1 MSENVNKQE
10 ISAYLQG
17 IQTCTPLLLVL
28 DDHLKIHDYGK
39 VWKKL
44 IPSISFDFF
53 SSYFTFDNKSE
64 IIDLRE
70 LLKKI
75 SNNNQLLFFNSL
87 DNSRRF
93 KCGVIVK
100 HELFILL
107 VQPVINQRYS
117 LMNYGLEIKDF
128 LAHEYIAEY
137 LFLKQSVDKSLSDL
151 RKLVEK
157 VKTKNKELE
166 KVKNELISTNTNL
179 ETRIIE
185 ETEKNIEFHKSFVLN
200 EKLATIGELSAG
212 IAHDLNTPLA
222 SINVGIEGIKY
233 IFENI
238 QKINSR
244 LKPHEVSEIYQ
255 FSLSRELDLYPKR
268 IKKEESEKLSQII
281 IKALKKEDYEISKL
295 TYLFNQTQIKS
306 NENDVIL
313 TFLNYSSIYDSLK
326 LLHSYLEIKNLLRS
340 SIVSIEKATEI
351 VSNLKNFI
359 RNDSTQSKVEINLK
373 ESIETVLNVFRHEVK
388 KNVALTVEIDSNLVI
403 KGHKQEL
410 FQLWS
415 NLIKNAIEAFHSHKD
430 KILVIK
436 SFESS
441 ETIIIEISNSGDTIK
456 KENENRIFEKFQST
470 KLNKS
475 GTGLGLS
482 IAKRIMESHN
492 GNISYDNSRK
502 LTTFIVNFKKTHGR

>member
-28 DDHLKIHDYGK
+28 DDHLKIYDYGE
-39 VWKKL
+39 VWKKI
-44 IPSISFDFF
+44 IPSINRDFF
-53 SSYFTFDNKSE
+53 SSHFTFDNKSE
-64 IIDLRE
+64 IIDFKE
-70 LLKKI
+70 LLKKVR
-75 SNNNQLLFFNSL
+75 NNKQLLFFNSL

-93 KCGVIVK
+93 KCIVIQK
-100 HELFILL
+100 YELFILI
-107 VQPVINQRYS
+107 VQPVINQHYG
-117 LMNYGLEIKDF
+117 LMNYRLEIKDF
-128 LAHEYIAEY
+128 LPHEYIAEY

-166 KVKNELISTNTNL
+166 VVKNELISTNSNL
-179 ETRIIE
+179 ENRIIE
-185 ETEKNIEFHKSFVLN
+185 ETAKNIEFHKSFVLN

-222 SINVGIEGIKY
+222 SINVGIDGIQY

-238 QKINSR
+238 QQINST
-244 LKPHEVSEIYQ
+244 LKPHEISEIYQ
-255 FSLSRELDLYPKR
+255 FSLSRELDLYPTR

-281 IKALKKEDYEISKL
+281 VDTLKKEDYEISKL
-295 TYLFNQTQIKS
+295 TYLFNQTQIRS
-306 NENDVIL
+306 NEYDVIL

-326 LLHSYLEIKNLLRS
+326 LLHAYLEIKNLLHS
-340 SIVSIEKATEI
+340 SKVSIDKATGI

-359 RNDSTQSKVEINLK
+359 RSDSTKSKIEINLK
-373 ESIETVLNVFRHEVK
+373 ESIDTVLKVFHHEVK
-388 KNVALTVEIDSNLVI
+388 KNVALTVEIDSNLVVQ
-403 KGHKQEL
+403 GYKQEL

-415 NLIKNAIEAFHSHKD
+415 NLIKNAIEAFHSLKE

-441 ETIIIEISNSGDTIK
+441 AAIIIEISNSGEKIK
-456 KENENRIFEKFQST
+456 KENEQRIFEKFQST

-482 IAKRIMESHN
+482 IAKRIMENHN

-502 LTTFIVNFKKTHGR
+502 LTTFIVNFKKTHGE